1 GAHTAL
7 LFPLYADDRGAAP
20 LLAVVTPRP
29 VAAGLATLLA
39 DVLMPLSLCWEA
51 EAVERKRRRV
61 DLAESRGR
69 EAVLHLLMTGQL
81 SIARQ
86 VAG

>member
-1 GAHTAL
+1 AL
-7 LFPLYADDRGAAP
+7 SWAAE
-20 LLAVVTPRP
+20 
-29 VAAGLATLLA
+29 
-39 DVLMPLSLCWEA
+39 S
-51 EAVERKRRRV
+51 VERKRRRV

-86 VAG
+86 VAGDQLVLHDPVDLGIIDVCA